1 MSRLSLL
8 MSPFSRLPSPVF
20 IRACLPVALLL
31 SLVPSATHLAAQSPA
46 TTKRVIPPAL
56 AALSAPINRELSGD
70 RARVTVGF
78 VEQFFRLPG
87 NRGFDASIDTVAAL
101 LTLAGYV
108 PENQAKASD
117 RLTFR
122 VESRPMTAP
131 AWTPD
136 DASLT
141 IVGRSAPLQSWA
153 TNHNM
158 IAINSWSTPDGG
170 VTARVI
176 DVGAGTDAELA
187 KQDLTGAIA
196 LVDGNFR
203 AVYPKALQRGALGIL
218 ATQKLPAYNRQAKN
232 TTAIQF
238 TSITRDTVNRGFAI
252 FVSSASR
259 DSLKAA
265 LAAGPVQVRAM
276 VRTRLE
282 LRPERTIV
290 AEIRGAQ
297 RPSERFVYSA
307 HVQEPGANDNAS
319 GVGLL
324 AEMARTAAVLV
335 KRGQANPART
345 LTFLWGDE
353 IRSTDRFLKEDSV
366 RRAGVK
372 WGMSLDMVGENTAL
386 TGGTFLIE
394 KMPDPSA
401 VWVRGEDQHSEWGGS
416 PIAATAI
423 RAYWFNDFVR
433 QRCLDRAS
441 TTGWVVKSNP
451 FEGGSDH
458 TPFLSA
464 KIPAVLLWHFTDQF
478 YHTDRDRLEM
488 VSATTLGNVGNC
500 ALNIGLLLTAGTP
513 QITKA
518 ALSELAEVAVRELR
532 TQGDLSAK
540 AIQGGSTMATERTI
554 IEAWRDYYVTALT
567 KIPEMAIKTAGFD
580 ANIAAAQARV
590 RRSATAVLS
599 KLGG

>member
-1 MSRLSLL
+1 MLLRDSSYRAVFAQSSLAAL
-8 MSPFSRLPSPVF
+8 GFTLG
-20 IRACLPVALLL
+20 ALLL
-31 SLVPSATHLAAQSPA
+31 PGIARAQSTGAQARTVAPA
-46 TTKRVIPPAL
+46 FATI
-56 AALSAPINRELSGD
+56 SAPVARELSGD
-70 RARVTVGF
+70 RARATVAF

-108 PENQAKASD
+108 PEARATARD
-117 RLTFR
+117 RLVFR

-141 IVGRSAPLQSWA
+141 IVGRSKPLLSWA

-158 IAINSWSTPDGG
+158 IAINSWATPDGG
-170 VTARVI
+170 VTARLVDI
-176 DVGAGTDAELA
+176 GAGSDSALA
-187 KQDLTGAIA
+187 RADLTGAIA
-196 LVDGNFR
+196 FLDGGNIR
-203 AVYPKALQRGALGIL
+203 TVYTKAMQRGARGVL
-218 ATQKLPAYNRQAKN
+218 ATQKLPALNQQAKN

-238 TSITRDTVNRGFAI
+238 TGVARDTINRGFVL
-252 FVSSASR
+252 FVSSAAR

-265 LAAGPVQVRAM
+265 MASGPVQVRA
-276 VRTRLE
+276 VVKTRFE
-282 LRPERTIV
+282 TRPERTVV
-290 AEIRGAQ
+290 AEVRGAR
-297 RPSERFVYSA
+297 RPGERFVYSA

-324 AEMARTAAVLV
+324 AEMARTAALLV
-335 KRGQANPART
+335 TRGQANPQRT

-353 IRSTDRFLKEDSV
+353 IRSTDRFLQENSV

-416 PIAATAI
+416 PIAASEI
-423 RAYWFNDFVR
+423 RAYWLNDFVR
-433 QRCLDRAS
+433 QRCLDRAA

-458 TPFLSA
+458 TPFLNA
-464 KIPAVLLWHFTDQF
+464 QIPAVLLWHFTDQY
-478 YHTDRDRLEM
+478 YHTDRDRLDM
-488 VSATTLGNVGNC
+488 VSAATLGNVGNC
-500 ALNIGLLLTAGTP
+500 ALSIGLLLTSGSRE
-513 QITKA
+513 ITKA
-518 ALSELAEVAVRELR
+518 ALTELAGVAVRELR
-532 TQGDLSAK
+532 TQGALSAK
-540 AIQGGSTMATERTI
+540 AIQGGSTPAAERTI
-554 IEAWRDYYVTALT
+554 LEAWRDYYLAAIAKV
-567 KIPEMAIKTAGFD
+567 PEISVDGGDWSAD
-580 ANIAAAQARV
+580 VSAAQEQV
-590 RRSATAVLS
+590 RRAAVQVLAS
-599 KLGG
+599 PGG

>member
-1 MSRLSLL
+1 MINCSR
-8 MSPFSRLPSPVF
+8 
-20 IRACLPVALLL
+20 RATVRVISNSCAALTL
-31 SLVPSATHLAAQSPA
+31 ATATLHAQTGP
-46 TTKRVIPPAL
+46 RVIPAPFGAI
-56 AALSAPINRELSGD
+56 SAPVAKELSGD
-70 RARVTVGF
+70 RARTTVGF
-78 VEQFFRLPG
+78 VERFFRLPG

-101 LTLAGYV
+101 LGAAGYV
-108 PENQAKASD
+108 PESNAKAAD
-117 RLTFR
+117 RLVFR
-122 VESRPMTAP
+122 VESRPMSTQ

-141 IVGRSAPLQSWA
+141 IVGRRTPLLAWA

-158 IAINSWSTPDGG
+158 IAINSYATPDAG

-187 KQDLTGAIA
+187 KQDIAGAIV

-203 AVYPKALQRGALGIL
+203 AVFPKVMQKGALGML
-218 ATQKLPAYNRQAKN
+218 AAQKLPAYNQQTKN

-238 TSITRDTVNRGFAI
+238 TSIPNDSVHRGFTI
-252 FVSSASR
+252 FVSSAAR

-265 LAAGPVQVRAM
+265 LTAGAVQLRAI
-276 VRTRLE
+276 VKTRFE
-282 LRPERTIV
+282 TRPERTVV

-297 RPSERFVYSA
+297 IPAERFVYSA

-324 AEMARTAAVLV
+324 AEMARTAAVMFT
-335 KRGQANPART
+335 RGQINPART
-345 LTFLWGDE
+345 MTFLWGDE
-353 IRSTDRFLKEDSV
+353 IRSTDRFIKEDSV
-366 RRAGVK
+366 RRGGIK

-401 VWVRGEDQHSEWGGS
+401 VWVRGDDQHSEWGGR
-416 PIAATAI
+416 PINASEI
-423 RAYWFNDFVR
+423 RAYWYNDFVR

-458 TPFLSA
+458 TPFLNA
-464 KIPAVLLWHFTDQF
+464 NIPAVLLWHFTDQF

-488 VSATTLGNVGNC
+488 VSASTLGHVGNC
-500 ALNIGLLLTAGTP
+500 ALSTGLLLTSGTAA
-513 QITKA
+513 ITTA
-518 ALSELAEVAVRELR
+518 ALTELTDVAVQALN
-532 TQGDLSAK
+532 TQGDLSAQ
-540 AIQGGSTMATERTI
+540 AIRAGSTAAAERPV
-554 IEAWRDYYVTALT
+554 IETWRDYYLAALT
-567 KIPEMAIKTAGFD
+567 KIPEIGVTGTGLATE
-580 ANIAAAQARV
+580 IAAAEERV
-590 RRSATAVLS
+590 RQTASSVLS
-599 KLGG
+599 KLGA

>member
-1 MSRLSLL
+1 MPQSLLVQFRVRALIAAPLFLALCASRL
-8 MSPFSRLPSPVF
+8 F
-20 IRACLPVALLL
+20 AQAL
-31 SLVPSATHLAAQSPA
+31 SSTRRIV
-46 TTKRVIPPAL
+46 PPAF
-56 AALSAPINRELSGD
+56 ATLSGPISRELSGD
-70 RARVTVGF
+70 RARITVGF

-101 LTLAGYV
+101 LTAAGYV
-108 PENQAKASD
+108 PEARATAKD
-117 RLTFR
+117 RLVFR

-141 IVGRSAPLQSWA
+141 IVGRNTPLLAWP

-158 IAINSWSTPDGG
+158 IAINSWSTSESG
-170 VTARVI
+170 VTARVVDI
-176 DVGAGTDAELA
+176 GAGTDAELA
-187 KQDLTGAIA
+187 RQDLTGAIA
-196 LVDGNFR
+196 LVDDNSR
-203 AVYPKALQRGALGIL
+203 ALFPKVMQRGALGML
-218 ATQKLPAYNRQAKN
+218 ATQKLPAYNQQTKN

-238 TSITRDTVNRGFAI
+238 TGITRDTVNRGFVI
-252 FVSSASR
+252 FVSSAAR

-265 LAAGPVQVRAM
+265 LLAGPVQVRAM
-276 VRTRLE
+276 VKTRFE
-282 LRPERTIV
+282 SRPERTIV
-290 AEIRGAQ
+290 AEIRGAR
-297 RPSERFVYSA
+297 RPAERFVYSA

-324 AEMARTAAVLV
+324 AEMARTAAVLFT
-335 KRGQANPART
+335 RGQVNPART

-416 PIAATAI
+416 PIAASAI

-433 QRCLDRAS
+433 QRCLDRAA
-441 TTGWVVKSNP
+441 TTNWVVKSNP

-458 TPFLSA
+458 TPFLNA

-478 YHTDRDRLEM
+478 YHTDLDRLDM

-500 ALNIGLLLTAGTP
+500 ALNTGLLLTAGTP
-513 QITKA
+513 GVAKA
-518 ALSELAEVAVRELR
+518 ALTELADVAVRELR
-532 TQGDLSAK
+532 TQSDLSAK
-540 AIQGGSTMATERTI
+540 AIQSGATAAAERII
-554 IEAWRDYYVTALT
+554 IEAWRDYYVIALT
-567 KIPEMAIKTAGFD
+567 KIPEMALNAAGFG
-580 ANIAAAQARV
+580 AGIAAAQARV
-590 RRSATAVLS
+590 RRAATEALRRIGS
-599 KLGG
+599 